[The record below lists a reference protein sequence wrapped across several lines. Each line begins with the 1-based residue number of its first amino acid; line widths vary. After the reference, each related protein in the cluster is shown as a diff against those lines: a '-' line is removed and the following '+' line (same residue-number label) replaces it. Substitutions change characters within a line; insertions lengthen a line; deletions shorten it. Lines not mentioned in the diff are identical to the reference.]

1 MAEIMVPISP
11 GELVDKITI
20 LKIKSERIGD
30 EKKVHNVKLELDL
43 LQRTW
48 QQSDF
53 AGTDIDAQTQQL
65 KSINER
71 LWEIEDRIRLKESA
85 AAFDDEF
92 VELARSVYFTNDER
106 SRIKRE
112 INELLGSELIEE
124 KSYQDYKHS

>member
-30 EKKVHNVKLELDL
+30 EKKVHNVRLELDL

-48 QQSDF
+48 QLSDF
-53 AGTDIDAQTQQL
+53 AGTDIDTQTQQL
-65 KSINER
+65 KSINEK

-106 SRIKRE
+106 SRVKRE